1 MPNNFNLLSNTNNE
15 PNIIWSF
22 TDENLFANKLC
33 GAVRLSNGN
42 TLITESD
49 YGFWEVTNEGE
60 IVWKYRKDESVN
72 FFWRSYYYNP
82 DSNAIVN
89 LGL

>member
-1 MPNNFNLLSNTNNE
+1 MVLLVPLSSNSNNE

-22 TDENLFANKLC
+22 TDENLFAFKLC
-33 GAVRLSNGN
+33 GAIRLSNGN

-49 YGFWEVTNEGE
+49 YGLWEVTNSGE
-60 IVWKYRKDESVN
+60 IVWKYKQEEGVN
-72 FFWRSYYYNP
+72 FWRSYHYPY
-82 DSNAIVN
+82 DSEAIQN